1 MLEKYK
7 FKKNLELRYSDF
19 DMMGHVNNAM
29 YLTYFEYIRILYTT
43 EICQWNIKET
53 GLVVA
58 NATIDFRSSIVR
70 SSNPIIYIRCNRLG
84 NKSFGFEY
92 LISEENN
99 SEIIYATGFTTMVT
113 LNVKTNETMRL
124 PDIYREKIK
133 NYDHV

>member
-1 MLEKYK
+1 MLEKFN
-7 FKKNLELRYSDF
+7 FKKSLELRYSDF

-29 YLTYFEYIRILYTT
+29 YLTYFEYVRILYTT
-43 EICQWNIKET
+43 EICQWDIKET

-70 SSNPIIYIRCNRLG
+70 SSNPIIHIRCNRLG

-92 LISEENN
+92 IISEADNP
-99 SEIIYATGFTTMVT
+99 EIIYATGFTTMVT

>member
-1 MLEKYK
+1 MLEKFN
-7 FKKNLELRYSDF
+7 FKKSLELRYSDF

-43 EICQWNIKET
+43 EICHWDIKET

-58 NATIDFRSSIVR
+58 NATIDFRSSIIR

-92 LISEENN
+92 VISEADN

-124 PDIYREKIK
+124 PDLYREKIK